1 MVASWED
8 RLQFRLIERWLL
20 PAALFGGA
28 ALAPGTITGDSGR
41 MLVIFLGLVS
51 ASVLPTISLLVG
63 SMSAAGRSVLAIN
76 ELDAE
81 IQSAMNALFF
91 LFACVAIVVGALVA
105 LASPPPQLL
114 SRIPLVTS
122 ELLPRSG
129 QAIVIVFSAL
139 ILTRLGQIPAILR
152 RTLAVRHQIAL
163 DEARRKTME
172 NAPVP
177 GSSQATFTPHP
188 DFGKSVAIEEASGPR
203 H

>member
-1 MVASWED
+1 V
-8 RLQFRLIERWLL
+8 L
-20 PAALFGGA
+20 PAALIVGA
-28 ALAPGTITGDSGR
+28 ALTPGSITGDSGR

-51 ASVLPTISLLVG
+51 ASILPTISLLVG

-81 IQSAMNALFF
+81 IRSAMDALFF
-91 LFACVAIVVGALVA
+91 LFACVAFVVGALVA
-105 LASPPPQLL
+105 LATPSPHLL
-114 SRIPLVTS
+114 SRAPLLTS

-129 QAIVIVFSAL
+129 QAIVVFFSAL
-139 ILTRLGQIPAILR
+139 ILMRVGQIPAILR

-163 DEARRKTME
+163 DEARRKTIE
-172 NAPVP
+172 NAPTP

-188 DFGKSVAIEEASGPR
+188 DFGKSVSIEEVSTPR